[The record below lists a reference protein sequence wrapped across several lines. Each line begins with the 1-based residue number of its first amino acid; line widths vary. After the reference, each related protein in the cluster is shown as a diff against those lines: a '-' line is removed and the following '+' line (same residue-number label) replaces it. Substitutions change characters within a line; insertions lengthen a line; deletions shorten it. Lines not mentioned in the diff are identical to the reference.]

1 MSSGNNRGAP
11 RGQGQAAQRA
21 NAPRNI
27 PSAAAPTS
35 GNTGQLGARLK
46 DLIDKLDANKQP
58 IIEFITQSE
67 PAFIAAIQQ
76 KIQDIKTIL
85 ERSNNDDTEFA
96 RRITTLRDS
105 STRTQTEI
113 GNLQRQLAEN
123 QAELQ
128 RTQAEITRLQT
139 ENQQGRDANAA
150 LQQAKDALE
159 QQNSTNLAIISDID
173 NSLNR
178 FDGIIQ
184 EIQGLS
190 QNIAGKDGIYRQVN
204 QNLDALSGLVTAK
217 LQAYQNIMGQ
227 LPQAGGKRTRRH
239 KRGKKMFS
247 GMYGGYTYDSTGYQG
262 AEVVVMPS
270 RSRRSR
276 RSNGSRRSR
285 HH

>member
-11 RGQGQAAQRA
+11 RGQSRAAQMANAQAAA
-21 NAPRNI
+21 GLG
-27 PSAAAPTS
+27 AAGLGA
-35 GNTGQLGARLK
+35 GNPGQLGARLK

-85 ERSNNDDTEFA
+85 ERSNNDDAEFA
-96 RRITTLRDS
+96 RRISTLRDTS
-105 STRTQTEI
+105 SRTQTEI
-113 GNLQRQLAEN
+113 SNLQRQLADN
-123 QAELQ
+123 QTELQ

-227 LPQAGGKRTRRH
+227 LPQQGGRKTRRH
-239 KRGKKMFS
+239 RKR
-247 GMYGGYTYDSTGYQG
+247 MYGGYTYDSQGYQG
-262 AEVVVMPS
+262 AQVVEVLPSRRSSTRKRSNSS

-276 RSNGSRRSR
+276 R
-285 HH
+285 H